1 MSNVFLP
8 CGFII
13 GLNHHINIFYQICR
27 DEEEFI
33 QEIVGKMEKLSSKI
47 SSTTK
52 NLVGIESSVKKL
64 ISSYFG
70 FKNNVAMIGIYGI
83 GGLGKT
89 TLARLVY
96 DNFHSNFDGSSF
108 IANVREGPKNLGL
121 SRLQQQLLEDILE
134 IKNIVINN
142 VYDGVDM
149 ISKRLCCKKVLL
161 VIDDVDQLDQLKNL
175 AGEHSWFGPG
185 SCIII
190 TTRDERVLIQHG
202 VLERYK
208 PNGLERD
215 DASKLFCLNAF
226 KNEQPKEGYTELS
239 QEVVE
244 YANGLPLAIVTLGSF
259 FVGRTIEEW
268 QCALD
273 GFKKT
278 ERKIFDVLKISYD
291 GLNAQDL
298 KDIFLDIV
306 CFFRGEKKDGV
317 IEILNNCGFNARYGI
332 SVLMEKSLLTM
343 DDNEYLGMHDLLQEM
358 GEQIIRQES
367 GGNRE
372 KQSRLWLNEDL
383 LYVLKNNMVRTTTKL

>member
-1 MSNVFLP
+1 
-8 CGFII
+8 
-13 GLNHHINIFYQICR
+13 
-27 DEEEFI
+27 
-33 QEIVGKMEKLSSKI
+33 
-47 SSTTK
+47 
-52 NLVGIESSVKKL
+52 
-64 ISSYFG
+64 
-70 FKNNVAMIGIYGI
+70 MIGIYGI

-96 DNFHSNFDGSSF
+96 DRFHSKFDGSSF

-161 VIDDVDQLDQLKNL
+161 VIDDVDQLDQLKIL

>member
-1 MSNVFLP
+1 
-8 CGFII
+8 
-13 GLNHHINIFYQICR
+13 
-27 DEEEFI
+27 
-33 QEIVGKMEKLSSKI
+33 MEKLSSKI

-52 NLVGIESSVKKL
+52 NLVGIESSVQKL
-64 ISSYFG
+64 ISSYLG
-70 FKNNVAMIGIYGI
+70 FENNVGMIGIYGI

-89 TLARLVY
+89 TLARVVY
-96 DNFHSNFDGSSF
+96 DNFRSHFEGSSF
-108 IANVREGPKNLGL
+108 IANVREGSKNLGL
-121 SRLQQQLLEDILE
+121 SRLQQQLLANILE
-134 IKNIVINN
+134 DKNIVINN
-142 VYDGVDM
+142 VYDGVYM
-149 ISKRLCCKKVLL
+149 IRERLVRKKVLL

-175 AGEHSWFGPG
+175 AGDHRWFGKG

-190 TTRDERVLIQHG
+190 TTRDERVLIQHE

-208 PNGLERD
+208 PDGLDSD
-215 DASKLFCLNAF
+215 DASKLFCLSAF
-226 KNEQPKEGYTELS
+226 KNEQPKEDYMKCS

-298 KDIFLDIV
+298 KDIFLDVV
-306 CFFRGEKKDGV
+306 CFLRGMKKDQV
-317 IEILNNCGFNARYGI
+317 IEILNNFGFNARYGI

-343 DDNEYLGMHDLLQEM
+343 DDDEYLGMHDLLQEM
-358 GEQIIRQES
+358 GKQIIRQES
-367 GGNRE
+367 GEHPE

-383 LYVLKNNMVRTTTKL
+383 LYVWKNNMVRTTTKL